1 MAVKLGQL
9 LIGHQLITQKQ
20 LDEALKSQAIFGGR
34 LGGHLVEAGLLDEV
48 TLAKLLGQRHR
59 VPFAHSVQLN
69 SLHKTLL
76 QAVPKSMAEK
86 YSVLPLKQENKR
98 LYLAMP
104 DPGDLAAI
112 EEIGFRTGL
121 VIRPVVVPES
131 VIAKSLKQYYG
142 ITRVSKSI
150 STRVGKFIRIK
161 DDTPALPSTMQ
172 SDPVTDNPATWLGGP
187 EADSMMSA
195 WELNNPRPDAG
206 VNPTTLA
213 ETQAEQDHPL
223 DRLGNDL
230 ANNLDREAMADLVIN
245 ALAAEVKTAALF
257 LVKGD
262 TAIGWKAVRESEP
275 ISGYDLIQVALNQP
289 SILQTVSFS
298 KSIFLGS
305 APDLPANRQFLTP
318 LGSFEQVLVVPIV
331 LLGRM
336 IGLICVANPK
346 LSLQNFIPGVQ
357 KIASMLAIGLEM
369 LILKNKLVSL

>member
-34 LGGHLVEAGLLDEV
+34 LGSHLVEAGLLDEG

-59 VPFAHSVQLN
+59 VPFAHSVHLN
-69 SLHKTLL
+69 SLPKTLL
-76 QAVPKSMAEK
+76 QAVPRSMAEK
-86 YSVLPLKQENKR
+86 YLVLPLKQENKR

-131 VIAKSLKQYYG
+131 VIAKSLKQHYG

-150 STRVGKFIRIK
+150 STRVGNFIRIE
-161 DDTPALPSTMQ
+161 DDPLALPAIKQ
-172 SDPVTDNPATWLGGP
+172 PEPVTDDPTTWLGGE
-187 EADSMMSA
+187 EADFMMEA

-206 VNPTTLA
+206 VNPAAPA
-213 ETQAEQDHPL
+213 ETQAEQENPL
-223 DRLGNDL
+223 DRLGDDL
-230 ANNLDREAMADLVIN
+230 ANNLDREAMAELVIN
-245 ALAAEVKTAALF
+245 ALAAEVETAALF
-257 LVKGD
+257 LVKKD
-262 TAIGWKAVRESEP
+262 TAIGWKAVREGEP

-318 LGSFEQVLVVPIV
+318 LGSCEQVLIVPIM

-346 LSLQNFIPGVQ
+346 LSLQNFIPGIQ
-357 KIASMLAIGLEM
+357 KIASMLAMGLEM
-369 LILKNKLVSL
+369 LILKNKLASF